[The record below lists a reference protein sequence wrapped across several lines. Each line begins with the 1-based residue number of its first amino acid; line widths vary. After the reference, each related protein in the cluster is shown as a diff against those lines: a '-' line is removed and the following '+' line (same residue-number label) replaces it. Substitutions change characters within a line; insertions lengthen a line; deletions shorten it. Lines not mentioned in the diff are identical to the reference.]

1 MASHTT
7 LTYWPNPQSSQQN
20 RVSARFANPHTT
32 SRGLVLSGNEPVSG
46 QACNENL
53 ASSTSMVSSTI
64 PSFIHQNS
72 PYANISLPPI
82 SSRPV
87 TLHPLLR
94 YEPMPCIEYSMV
106 LSPSSATPSR
116 PHLTH
121 PRWLQEPATYPNIG
135 SLTIRATWQE
145 RAIVVFAGEA
155 AYGFVTI
162 WDVLV
167 AVYRAL
173 RAKATYIHA
182 NAHQNP
188 NGLALFHQPV
198 QQGVLKPGEGIIR
211 ASTMSLLQGHTA
223 WRGLSPSTVEADVWL
238 LHIR

>member
-7 LTYWPNPQSSQQN
+7 FTYWPAPQLSRQNCVSTRLAEASSTIQ
-20 RVSARFANPHTT
+20 R
-32 SRGLVLSGNEPVSG
+32 LVLSGDEP
-46 QACNENL
+46 
-53 ASSTSMVSSTI
+53 ASSQAYNEYLESTMSMISSTV
-64 PSFIHQNS
+64 PSLIHQNS
-72 PYANISLPPI
+72 PYGNVGLPSM
-82 SSRPV
+82 SSIPV

-94 YEPMPCIEYSMV
+94 YEPTPCIEYSMV
-106 LSPSSATPSR
+106 LPPSSAAPSR

-121 PRWLQEPATYPNIG
+121 PRWLQEPATSPNLG

-167 AVYRAL
+167 TVYRAL
-173 RAKATYIHA
+173 RSKVTYTHA
-182 NAHQNP
+182 NTYQNT
-188 NGLALFHQPV
+188 NDLALFYRPAQRSAV
-198 QQGVLKPGEGIIR
+198 QPGEGTIR
-211 ASTMSLLQGHTA
+211 TSIMNLLQGRTA